1 MGEDRGQ
8 IEREISAERRALG
21 RNLNE
26 LQDRAKALR
35 DWRVHYRKHPGLAL
49 GLAFGG
55 GVVLAAIVGGRSRTA
70 LGEEGEADAEFVEP
84 LPRSWRPPSEFRSQV
99 RQHVNDSWQQV
110 VHALLDVATAKA
122 VDFVSDRVPGFR
134 EEFDRQDGLDIPAGP
149 DSIH

>member
-1 MGEDRGQ
+1 VGEDRGQ

-21 RNLNE
+21 RNLHE
-26 LQDRAKALR
+26 LQDRAKAMR

-55 GVVLAAIVGGRSRTA
+55 GVVLAAIVGGRSRRA
-70 LGEEGEADAEFVEP
+70 VGEEGDADVEFVEP
-84 LPRSWRPPSEFRSQV
+84 IARRWRPPGEFRSQI

-110 VHALLDVATAKA
+110 VHALLGVATTKA

-134 EEFDRQDGLDIPAGP
+134 DEFDRQGGSDIPAGS